1 MLFCILS
8 IDSGTVSVVMRPL
21 IYAGLLILAL
31 VLGKFLFFSEKTDA
45 TSPSGGGS
53 RSSAPR
59 LHTVVVGYEES
70 SSVISA
76 SGSTLANDHVEI
88 RSEISGII
96 TGLHIPE
103 GKLVQKGFLIA
114 KIKDDD
120 ILAQLKKIELEEAL
134 AAQTEARHRKLLDIN
149 AISKEEYEIS
159 QNKVLTLQADKDLLK
174 VQLSRTEIR
183 APFTGKLS
191 LKNIS
196 LGAYVTPAN
205 VITTLTQYNPIKI
218 DFTTPERYINDIH
231 VGSKIRFKTDG
242 SAENYIGTVAAID
255 PSIDANLRTLKVR
268 ALAQNPDN
276 ALIPGMFVNV
286 AVDIKRTQS
295 IMVPTEAVIPV
306 VDGMEVFVKRN
317 GKAELVKVETGYRD
331 VSKVEVLKGL
341 SIGDTLITSGLIT
354 LKAGDPV
361 LSN

>member
-1 MLFCILS
+1 
-8 IDSGTVSVVMRPL
+8 MRPL
-21 IYAGLLILAL
+21 IFAGLIILAL
-31 VLGKFLFFSEKTDA
+31 ILVKFLFFSSKPETA
-45 TSPSGGGS
+45 GAGGGAK
-53 RSSAPR
+53 RPSAPR
-59 LHTVVVGYEES
+59 LNTVVIGYEENS
-70 SSVISA
+70 SSISA

-96 TGLHIPE
+96 TRLNIPE
-103 GKLVQKGFLIA
+103 GGVVQKGFLIA

-134 AAQTEARHRKLLDIN
+134 AAQTETRHRKLLDIN

-174 VQLSRTEIR
+174 VQLARTEIR

-218 DFTTPERYINDIH
+218 DFTTPERYINDIR
-231 VGSKIRFKTDG
+231 VGSTIRFKTDA
-242 SAENYIGTVAAID
+242 SAEVHTANVIAID
-255 PSIDANLRTLKVR
+255 PSIDASLRTLKVR
-268 ALAQNPDN
+268 ALARNPEN
-276 ALIPGMFVNV
+276 TLIPGMFVNV
-286 AVDIKRTQS
+286 TVDIKRSQS

-306 VDGMEVFVKRN
+306 VDGMEVFIKRN
-317 GKAELVKVETGYRD
+317 GKAQIVKVETGYRD

-341 SIGDTLITSGLIT
+341 SIGDTVITSGLIT

-361 LSN
+361 VSN

>member
-1 MLFCILS
+1 
-8 IDSGTVSVVMRPL
+8 MRPL
-21 IYAGLLILAL
+21 IYAGLLIVAL
-31 VLGKFLFFSEKTDA
+31 IVVKFVFFNDKAGEAGPGS
-45 TSPSGGGS
+45 GGS
-53 RSSAPR
+53 RSSGPR
-59 LHTVVVGYEES
+59 LNTLVISYEES
-70 SSVISA
+70 SSSISA

-96 TGLHIPE
+96 TRLNIPE
-103 GKLVQKGFLIA
+103 GKLVEKGFLIA

-191 LKNIS
+191 LRNIS
-196 LGAYVTPAN
+196 LGAYVTPAT
-205 VITTLTQYNPIKI
+205 VITTLTQYNPIKV
-218 DFTTPERYINDIH
+218 DFTTPERYISDIH
-231 VGSKIRFKTDG
+231 VGSLIRFKTDG
-242 SAENYIGTVAAID
+242 SAENYTGTVIAID
-255 PSIDANLRTLKVR
+255 PTIDANLRTLKVR
-268 ALAQNPDN
+268 ALSQNPN
-276 ALIPGMFVNV
+276 NTLIPGMFVNV
-286 AVDIKRTQS
+286 SVDIRKNQS

-341 SIGDTLITSGLIT
+341 NVGDTLITSGLIT

-361 LSN
+361 LEN

>member
-1 MLFCILS
+1 
-8 IDSGTVSVVMRPL
+8 MRPL
-21 IYAGLLILAL
+21 IIAGLLILAL
-31 VLGKFLFFSEKTDA
+31 ILGKFLFFTDKPDKA
-45 TSPSGGGS
+45 SPGGGGGAGKK
-53 RSSAPR
+53 SAPH
-59 LHTVVVGYEES
+59 LNTVVVDYEES
-70 SSVISA
+70 ASIIST

-96 TGLHIPE
+96 TRLNIPE
-103 GKLVQKGFLIA
+103 GTLVQKGFLIA

-183 APFTGKLS
+183 APFSGKLS

-218 DFTTPERYINDIH
+218 DFTAPERYINDIH
-231 VGSKIRFKTDG
+231 VGSTIRFKTDG
-242 SAENYIGTVAAID
+242 SAEVYTARVAAID
-255 PSIDANLRTLKVR
+255 PTIDASLRTLKVR
-268 ALAQNPDN
+268 ALAQNPQST
-276 ALIPGMFVNV
+276 LIPGMFVNV
-286 AVDIKRTQS
+286 TVDIRKSRS

-317 GKAELVKVETGYRD
+317 GKAEIVKVETGFRD

-341 SIGDTLITSGLIT
+341 NVGDTLITSGLIT

-361 LSN
+361 ASN

>member
-1 MLFCILS
+1 
-8 IDSGTVSVVMRPL
+8 MRPL
-21 IYAGLLILAL
+21 IIAGLLILAL
-31 VLGKFLFFSEKTDA
+31 ILGKFLFFTDKPDKA
-45 TSPSGGGS
+45 APGSSGGAKK
-53 RSSAPR
+53 SAP
-59 LHTVVVGYEES
+59 LLNTVVVGYEES
-70 SSVISA
+70 SSIIST

-96 TGLHIPE
+96 TRLNIPE
-103 GKLVQKGFLIA
+103 GTLVQKGFLIA

-196 LGAYVTPAN
+196 LGTYVTPAN

-218 DFTTPERYINDIH
+218 DFTAPERYINDIH
-231 VGSKIRFKTDG
+231 VGNTIRFKTDG
-242 SAENYIGTVAAID
+242 SAEVYTATIAAID
-255 PSIDANLRTLKVR
+255 PTIDASLRTLKVR
-268 ALAQNPDN
+268 ALAQNPRST
-276 ALIPGMFVNV
+276 LIPGMFVNV
-286 AVDIKRTQS
+286 TVDIRRSRS

-317 GKAELVKVETGYRD
+317 GKAEIVKVETGFRD

-341 SIGDTLITSGLIT
+341 SVGDTLITSGLIT

-361 LSN
+361 ASN

>member
-1 MLFCILS
+1 
-8 IDSGTVSVVMRPL
+8 MRPL

-31 VLGKFLFFSEKTDA
+31 ILGKFLFFSNKPDKA
-45 TSPSGGGS
+45 APGGGA
-53 RSSAPR
+53 RKSSAPR
-59 LHTVVVGYEES
+59 LNTVVVGYEES
-70 SSVISA
+70 SSVISS

-96 TGLHIPE
+96 TRLNIPE
-103 GKLVQKGFLIA
+103 GTLVQKGFLIA

-174 VQLSRTEIR
+174 VQLARTEIR
-183 APFTGKLS
+183 APFAGKLS

-205 VITTLTQYNPIKI
+205 IITTLTQYNPIKI
-218 DFTTPERYINDIH
+218 DFATPERYIRDIH
-231 VGSKIRFKTDG
+231 VGNVIRFKTDG
-242 SAENYIGTVAAID
+242 SAETFTGTIAAID

-268 ALAQNPDN
+268 ALAQNPGN
-276 ALIPGMFVNV
+276 TLIPGMFVNV
-286 AVDIKRTQS
+286 TVDIRKSQA

-317 GKAELVKVETGYRD
+317 GKAELVKVETGFRD

-341 SIGDTLITSGLIT
+341 NIGDTLITSGLIT

-361 LSN
+361 VSN